1 MDLYGKKAV
10 VYGAGRSGLSAWQL
24 IREHGGRAVI
34 YDDDPSKSHATSSKR
49 VFADCDLIVLSPGV
63 PPTKDVVLDARLEG
77 KRVMSELELAS
88 SFSSFCRAEQIAV
101 TGTNGKTTAV
111 MLIDAMLKAAGKRSY
126 AVGNI
131 GTAFSAIADRLDALE
146 TAVIEASSFQLET
159 SVSFSPD
166 IAVMLNI
173 TPDHLAPDIA
183 VMLNITPDH
192 LDRHGSME
200 RYIGAKARIFLSQS
214 ECDTAVYNADDE
226 RVAELLP
233 VMRARAVPF
242 SMTRPVDGA
251 YISSGFICYKGEP
264 VVETADIDLAGREL
278 EDALAA
284 TAAAASAGAGLY
296 AVASALQSFR
306 RPPYRRSP
314 GAVVDGIRLVNDSKA
329 TNIGSV
335 LSAVEG
341 LGENGVLILGGARG
355 SEDFSELFAALP
367 PSVKGAV
374 LVGENAD
381 DIAKAAREA
390 GFFGIV
396 RSDTLEEACAD
407 AVDLAKELGCS
418 TVLFSPSSKSYDA
431 FTSYE
436 ERGRAFDAAA
446 AALAAAKK

>member
-1 MDLYGKKAV
+1 
-10 VYGAGRSGLSAWQL
+10 
-24 IREHGGRAVI
+24 
-34 YDDDPSKSHATSSKR
+34 
-49 VFADCDLIVLSPGV
+49 
-63 PPTKDVVLDARLEG
+63 
-77 KRVMSELELAS
+77 
-88 SFSSFCRAEQIAV
+88 
-101 TGTNGKTTAV
+101 
-111 MLIDAMLKAAGKRSY
+111 
-126 AVGNI
+126 
-131 GTAFSAIADRLDALE
+131 
-146 TAVIEASSFQLET
+146 
-159 SVSFSPD
+159 
-166 IAVMLNI
+166 
-173 TPDHLAPDIA
+173 
-183 VMLNITPDH
+183 
-192 LDRHGSME
+192 
-200 RYIGAKARIFLSQS
+200 
-214 ECDTAVYNADDE
+214 
-226 RVAELLP
+226 
-233 VMRARAVPF
+233 
-242 SMTRPVDGA
+242 MTRPVDGA

-284 TAAAASAGAGLY
+284 TAAAVSAGAGLY

-341 LGENGVLILGGARG
+341 LGESGVLILGGARG

-446 AALAAAKK
+446 AALAAKK